1 LGKDFLS
8 QKMMSMAKH
17 EHAFEYDIFDSIDD
31 LDGADQSL
39 LESAR
44 KHTAKA
50 YAPYSHFNV
59 AAVAK
64 TTDGHIVNGTNQENA
79 SYPVG
84 ICAERVL
91 LSALSSIHPDTPVD
105 TIAISY
111 HNLDGSS
118 DHPASPCG
126 LCRQSLVEYEQR
138 MKHPIRLLLSG
149 QQGKVIVLETV
160 KNLLPFS
167 FTAEDMK

>member
-1 LGKDFLS
+1 
-8 QKMMSMAKH
+8 MAKH
-17 EHAFEYDIFDSIDD
+17 KHAFDYEIFDSIDD
-31 LDGADQSL
+31 LNAADKQL
-39 LESAR
+39 LENAR
-44 KHTAKA
+44 THTAKA

-64 TTDGHIVNGTNQENA
+64 TIDGHIVSGTNQENA

-91 LSALSSIHPDTPVD
+91 LSTLSSIHPDSPVD
-105 TIAISY
+105 TMAISY
-111 HNLDGSS
+111 HNLEGSS
-118 DHPASPCG
+118 GHPASPCG

-149 QQGKVIVLETV
+149 QQGKVIVLDSV